1 MIPEASRSERR
12 AVVMSFAD
20 CAHYLVG
27 YTETPVGWAD
37 EIEVVR
43 DARGRAE
50 KFPSL
55 YAAKRWLA
63 QHGADKAWLV
73 MQTPYDEMVGR
84 PTPEETM
91 SEIPL
96 VLVEQDHR

>member
-1 MIPEASRSERR
+1 MIPEAAHYDRR
-12 AVVMSFAD
+12 AVVMSFAE
-20 CAHYLVG
+20 CTHYLVG

-37 EIEVVR
+37 EIDVVR
-43 DARGRAE
+43 EAGGRAK

-55 YAAKRWLA
+55 YAAKVWLA
-63 QHGADKAWLV
+63 QQGANKAWLV

-84 PTPEETM
+84 PEPEEAM

-96 VLVEQDHR
+96 VLVEPNQP

>member
-1 MIPEASRSERR
+1 MIPETRRDDAR
-12 AVVMSFAD
+12 AVVLSFAD

-27 YTETPVGWAD
+27 YTEAPVGWAD
-37 EIEVVR
+37 EIDVVR
-43 DARGRAE
+43 DERGRAQ

-63 QHGADKAWLV
+63 QQGADKAWLV

-84 PTPEETM
+84 PEPEEGL

-96 VLVEQDHR
+96 VLVEEA

>member
-1 MIPEASRSERR
+1 MIPEARHIERR
-12 AVVMSFAD
+12 AVVLSFAD
-20 CAHYLVG
+20 CSHYLVG
-27 YTETPVGWAD
+27 YTASPVGWAE
-37 EIEVVR
+37 EIDVVR
-43 DARGRAE
+43 DERGKAQ

-63 QHGADKAWLV
+63 RRGADKAWLV

-84 PTPEETM
+84 PEPEEGM

-96 VLVEQDHR
+96 VLVEDV